1 MAKLIIHCDYCKK
14 PLQQVSSIQ
23 LSELEYLV
31 GYKCGHSYIEH
42 LAPKLDVHKFN
53 LQSIDGRH
61 TAREYQIDGIQFI
74 IDSGFNC
81 IIADK
86 QRLGKTPQSLL
97 ALRVSMEKFLNGKPC
112 IIIVG
117 GANLWQW
124 IGEHQHWV
132 TDDPAGIYPII
143 GSKSF
148 IPPGFNTYIVSRDT
162 FSKGDVAQRLAA
174 LKPGLCIVDE
184 AHNFKNTSSNRS
196 QALVNFLKSLDTEE
210 YEETTTVGGVRT
222 QVLKTKQNCGK
233 ILLTGTP
240 ILNRADEYFIPLN
253 LVAPKIF
260 PSLDLFRKTWCEKD
274 EKNKYSHINPYRL
287 ERFKEAIKPYYLR
300 REWEDVYKEIP
311 KQNRM
316 FTMIT
321 VEDDT
326 LKQLYNATLDKM
338 NKEIAQ
344 GHKSWAEQQ
353 NNLMELRKIA
363 GLAKAKFIANL
374 IEVGLDD
381 NYNQKYAIGLHHY
394 LVRDMLKH
402 NLAQYGVMKID
413 GTDSAEKKFEI
424 MNTFRDA
431 PERILTM
438 NTTAVREGMDF
449 LYIENVIICERG
461 WSSAMEEQ
469 FECRFFNPDAQL
481 MADRGLAN
489 KVTNYEYIVA
499 KGTID
504 EFYWYDMI
512 EQKRQIFGE
521 TVMNNW
527 SIDDPDTFAQLLER
541 TTSNRL

>member
-14 PLQQVSSIQ
+14 PLQQLSSLR
-23 LSELEYLV
+23 LSETSDLV
-31 GYKCGHSYIEH
+31 SYKCGHSYIETRS
-42 LAPKLDVHKFN
+42 AKLDVHKID
-53 LQSIDGRH
+53 LRSVDGRH
-61 TAREYQIDGIQFI
+61 TARDYQVDGIQFI

-81 IIADK
+81 IIGDK

-97 ALRVSMEKFLNGKPC
+97 GLRVAMEKKLAGAPC
-112 IIIVG
+112 LIIVG

-132 TDDPAGIYPII
+132 TAEPDGIYPII

-148 IPPGFNTYIVSRDT
+148 IPPGFKTYIISRDT
-162 FSKGDVAQRLAA
+162 FSKGDVAKRIAA
-174 LKPGLCIVDE
+174 LKPGMCIVDE
-184 AHNFKNTSSNRS
+184 AHNFKNTASNRS
-196 QALVNFLKSLDTEE
+196 QALVEFLRSLDEQE
-210 YEETTTVGGVRT
+210 YEDSESVGGIRT
-222 QVLKTKQNCGK
+222 QVLKTKSSCGK

-253 LVAPKIF
+253 LVAPKVF
-260 PSLDLFRKTWCEKD
+260 PSLETFRRTWCEKD
-274 EKNKYSHINPYRL
+274 EKGRYARINPYRL
-287 ERFKEAIKPYYLR
+287 DRFKEAIAPYYLR

-321 VEDDT
+321 IEDAT
-326 LKQLYNATLDKM
+326 LKQLYNQILDQM
-338 NKEIAQ
+338 DIDIAA
-344 GHKSWAEQQ
+344 GKSSWADQQ
-353 NNLMELRKIA
+353 ENLMQLRKIA
-363 GLAKAKFIANL
+363 GLAKAKFVANL

-381 NYNQKYAIGLHHY
+381 DSRQKYAIGIHHY
-394 LVRDMLKH
+394 MVRDLLKLQ
-402 NLAQYGVMKID
+402 LAQYGVVKID
-413 GTDSAEKKFEI
+413 GADSAERKFEI
-424 MNTFRDA
+424 MNSFREA
-431 PERILTM
+431 PERVITM

-449 LYIENVIICERG
+449 LYIENVIIVERG
-461 WSSAMEEQ
+461 WNSAMEEQ
-469 FECRFFNPDAQL
+469 FECRFFNPDAQIML
-481 MADRGLAN
+481 DRGLKD

-521 TVMNNW
+521 TVQNNW
-527 SIDDPDTFAQLLER
+527 DISDPDTFKQLLER

>member
-1 MAKLIIHCDYCKK
+1 MAKLIVHCDYCKK
-14 PLQQVSSIQ
+14 PLEQIATLK
-23 LSELEYLV
+23 LSETDFLIS
-31 GYKCGHSYIEH
+31 YKCGHSYVEH
-42 LAPKLDVHKFN
+42 KEPKFDVHTID
-53 LQSIDGRH
+53 LHSVDGRH
-61 TAREYQIDGIQFI
+61 IPRGYQYDGIQFI
-74 IDSGFNC
+74 VDSGFNC
-81 IIADK
+81 IIGDK
-86 QRLGKTPQSLL
+86 QRLGKTPQSLA
-97 ALRVSMEKFLNGKPC
+97 ALRIATHKFLAGRPC
-112 IIIVG
+112 LIIVG

-148 IPPGFNTYIVSRDT
+148 IPPGFQTYIISRDT
-162 FSKGDVAQRLAA
+162 FSKGDVSERIAKLN
-174 LKPGLCIVDE
+174 PGLCIVDE

-210 YEETTTVGGVRT
+210 YEETEAHGIRT
-222 QVLKTKQNCGK
+222 QVLKTKSNCGK

-253 LVAPKIF
+253 LVAPKVF
-260 PSLDLFRKTWCEKD
+260 PSLDHFRKLWCIKD
-274 EKNKYSHINPYRL
+274 DKGKYSRINPYRL
-287 ERFKEAIKPYYLR
+287 ERFKEAIAPYYLR
-300 REWEDVYKEIP
+300 REWEDVYTEIP

-321 VEDDT
+321 VEDET
-326 LKQLYNATLDKM
+326 LRQLYNAILDKM
-338 NKEIAQ
+338 DIDIAH
-344 GHKSWAEQQ
+344 GKNSWADQQ
-353 NNLMELRKIA
+353 ENLMQLRKIA
-363 GLAKAKFIANL
+363 GLAKAKFVSNL

-381 NYNQKYAIGLHHY
+381 DPRQKYAIGLHHY
-394 LVRDMLKH
+394 MVRDLLKL

-413 GTDSAEKKFEI
+413 GSDSPERKFEI
-424 MNTFRDA
+424 MNSFREA

-449 LYIENVIICERG
+449 LYIENVIIVERG

-469 FECRFFNPDAQL
+469 FECRFFNPDPQI
-481 MADRGLAN
+481 MEDRGLKD

-504 EFYWYDMI
+504 EFYWYDMV

-527 SIDDPDTFAQLLER
+527 SIDDPDTFKQLLER

>member
-1 MAKLIIHCDYCKK
+1 MAKLIIYCDYCKK
-14 PLQQVSSIQ
+14 PLQQTSNLQ

-31 GYKCGHSYIEH
+31 GYKCGHSYVEKH
-42 LAPKLDVHKFN
+42 EPKFDVHTID
-53 LQSIDGRH
+53 LHSLDGRH
-61 TAREYQIDGIQFI
+61 LPRGYQYDGIQFI
-74 IDSGFNC
+74 VDSGFNC
-81 IIADK
+81 IIGDK
-86 QRLGKTPQSLL
+86 QRLGKTPQSLCG
-97 ALRVSMEKFLNGKPC
+97 LRIAIERHLNGRPC
-112 IIIVG
+112 LIIVG

-124 IGEHQHWV
+124 IEEHQHWV
-132 TDDPAGIYPII
+132 SDNPDGIYPII

-148 IPPGFNTYIVSRDT
+148 IPPGFKTYIISRDT
-162 FSKGDVAQRLAA
+162 FSKSDVAARLAK
-174 LKPGLCIVDE
+174 LNPGLCIVDE
-184 AHNFKNTSSNRS
+184 AHNFKNTSSKRS
-196 QALVNFLKSLDTEE
+196 QALVDFLKSLDQIE
-210 YEETTTVGGVRT
+210 YEETEVHGVRT
-222 QVLKTKQNCGK
+222 QVLKTHQGCGK

-253 LVAPKIF
+253 LVAPKVF
-260 PSLDLFRKTWCEKD
+260 PSLDVFRRTWCSKD
-274 EKNKYSHINPYRL
+274 DKGKYSRINPYRL
-287 ERFKEAIKPYYLR
+287 ERFKQVIAPYYLR
-300 REWEDVYKEIP
+300 REWEDVYTEIP

-321 VEDDT
+321 VEDET

-338 NKEIAQ
+338 DADIAA
-344 GHKSWAEQQ
+344 GRKSWMEQQ
-353 NNLMELRKIA
+353 DNLMELRKIA

-381 NYNQKYAIGLHHY
+381 NFNQKYAIGLHHY
-394 LVRDMLKH
+394 VVRDLLKH
-402 NLAQYGVMKID
+402 NLAQYGVVKID
-413 GTDSAEKKFEI
+413 GADSPEKKFEI
-424 MNTFRDA
+424 MNSFREA

-438 NTTAVREGMDF
+438 NTSAVREGMDF

-469 FECRFFNPDAQL
+469 FECRFFNPDPQI
-481 MADRGLAN
+481 MEDRGLKN

-527 SIDDPDTFAQLLER
+527 SIDDPDTFSQLLER

>member
-14 PLQQVSSIQ
+14 PLQFISSIS
-23 LSELEYLV
+23 LSETENLV
-31 GYKCGHSYIEH
+31 SYKCGHSYVEKKSE
-42 LAPKLDVHKFN
+42 KLDVRQLN
-53 LQSIDGRH
+53 LKSLDQRH
-61 TAREYQIDGIQFI
+61 MARDYQVDGIQFI

-81 IIADK
+81 IIGDK

-97 ALRVSMEKFLNGKPC
+97 GLRVAMEKKLAGAPC
-112 IIIVG
+112 LIIVG

-124 IGEHQHWV
+124 IEEHQHWV
-132 TDDPAGIYPII
+132 TSDPDGIYPII

-148 IPPGFNTYIVSRDT
+148 IPPGFKTYIISRDT
-162 FSKGDVAQRLAA
+162 FSKGDVSERLAK

-184 AHNFKNTSSNRS
+184 AHNFKNTSSKRS
-196 QALVNFLKSLDTEE
+196 QALVDFLKSLDQQE
-210 YEETTTVGGVRT
+210 YQDIEVQGYRT
-222 QVLKTKQNCGK
+222 QILVTKQTCGK

-253 LVAPKIF
+253 LVAPKVF
-260 PSLDLFRKTWCEKD
+260 PSLDTFRRTWCEKD
-274 EKNKYSHINPYRL
+274 EKGKYSRINPYRL

-300 REWEDVYKEIP
+300 REWEDVYSEIP

-321 VEDDT
+321 VEDET
-326 LKQLYNATLDKM
+326 LKQLYNQTLDRM
-338 NKEIAQ
+338 NIDIAH
-344 GHKSWAEQQ
+344 GHSTWADQQ
-353 NNLMELRKIA
+353 ENLMELRKIA

-374 IEVGLDD
+374 IEVGLEDD
-381 NYNQKYAIGLHHY
+381 FNQKYAIGLHHY
-394 LVRDMLKH
+394 VVRDLLKLQ
-402 NLAQYGVMKID
+402 LAQYGVVKID
-413 GTDSAEKKFEI
+413 GADSPEKKFEI
-424 MNTFRDA
+424 MNSFRAA
-431 PERILTM
+431 PERVITM

-449 LYIENVIICERG
+449 LYIENIIICERG

-469 FECRFFNPDAQL
+469 FECRFFNPDPQI
-481 MADRGLAN
+481 MEDRGLKN

-527 SIDDPDTFAQLLER
+527 DISDPDTFKQLLER

>member
-14 PLQQVSSIQ
+14 PLQQLSS
-23 LSELEYLV
+23 LKLNETDYLV
-31 GYKCGHSYIEH
+31 SYKCGHAYIEKQ
-42 LAPKLDVHKFN
+42 APKLDVHKFD
-53 LQSIDGRH
+53 LSSIDGRH

-74 IDSGFNC
+74 VDSGWNC
-81 IIADK
+81 IIGDK
-86 QRLGKTPQSLL
+86 QRLGKTPQSLK
-97 ALRVSMEKFLNGKPC
+97 ALKIAMEVFLNGRPC
-112 IIIVG
+112 VIIVG

-132 TDDPAGIYPII
+132 TDNPDGIYPII

-148 IPPGFNTYIVSRDT
+148 IPPGFKTYIVSRDT
-162 FSKGDVAQRLAA
+162 FSKGNVAERLAA
-174 LKPGLCIVDE
+174 LKLGLCIVDE
-184 AHNFKNTSSNRS
+184 AHNFKNTTSNRS
-196 QALVNFLKSLDTEE
+196 QALVSFLKSLDTEE
-210 YEETTTVGGVRT
+210 YEDSIEHGIRT
-222 QVLKTKQNCGK
+222 QVLKSKQNCGK

-260 PSLDLFRKTWCEKD
+260 PSLDHFRKTWCVKD
-274 EKNKYSHINPYRL
+274 DKNKWSRINPYRL
-287 ERFKEAIKPYYLR
+287 ERFKEMIAPYYLR

-321 VEDDT
+321 VEDES
-326 LKQLYNATLDKM
+326 LKQLYNQTLDKM
-338 NKEIAQ
+338 DADIAA
-344 GHKSWAEQQ
+344 GRKSWVDQQ
-353 NNLMELRKIA
+353 DNMMELRKIA

-381 NYNQKYAIGLHHY
+381 DPRQKYAIGLHHY
-394 LVRDMLKH
+394 LVRDLLKL
-402 NLAQYGVMKID
+402 NLAQYGVVKID
-413 GTDSAEKKFEI
+413 GSDSAEKKFEI

-431 PERILTM
+431 PERVLTM

-449 LYIENVIICERG
+449 LYIENVIVCERG
-461 WSSAMEEQ
+461 WNSAMEEQ
-469 FECRFFNPDAQL
+469 FECRFFNPDPQI
-481 MADRGLAN
+481 MIDRGLAN

-527 SIDDPDTFAQLLER
+527 SISDPDTFQQLLER